1 MMMRSHIVPIWFEG
15 PEGSGKTTLIQRM
28 LESNRSKRL
37 SVARLRVQSG
47 LEEPTLNA
55 EDNEETRRCLDS
67 GAEDALLIFY
77 PEGHRYDASVRC
89 WEERF
94 YYAAPDG
101 ILFEGGYSRGLRSE
115 LRVFVARPW
124 MVAEPF
130 VARRRV
136 EVARLALQ
144 DYLNIALGH
153 VPGRKEEPGPPDH
166 PDEEAEVIGEEEW
179 EVPDETAAKL
189 SQWADKGVPIH
200 NERWSVP
207 DGYDDLFLCD
217 AAVINV
223 HGARELEAAE
233 RMAAD
238 IRRVRKDKALM
249 REVLETHSP
258 VSRPSLF
265 IADLSDPKH
274 RGTKQAVARIKRA
287 FRQRW

>member
-1 MMMRSHIVPIWFEG
+1 MMRSHIVPIWFEG
-15 PEGSGKTTLIQRM
+15 PEESGKTTLIQRM

-37 SVARLRVQSG
+37 SVARLRVQGG

-67 GAEDALLIFY
+67 GAEDALLMFY
-77 PEGHRYDASVRC
+77 PEGRRYNASVRC

-124 MVAEPF
+124 MAAEPF
-130 VARRRV
+130 LEKRKV
-136 EVARLALQ
+136 EVARISLQ
-144 DYLNIALGH
+144 DYLNLTVGH
-153 VPGRKEEPGPPDH
+153 VPQGGQEFM
-166 PDEEAEVIGEEEW
+166 PDEVPSEDVEVISEEVMELP
-179 EVPDETAAKL
+179 EDIAAKL
-189 SQWADKGVPIH
+189 SEWADEGVPIH

-207 DGYDDLFLCD
+207 DGYADLFLCD

-223 HGARELEAAE
+223 HGARELEAAG

-238 IRRVRKDKALM
+238 IRRVRKDEALM
-249 REVLETHSP
+249 RDVLETHSP
-258 VSRPSLF
+258 VLRPSLF

-274 RGTKQAVARIKRA
+274 GGTKQAVARIKRA

>member
-37 SVARLRVQSG
+37 STARLRIQDGV
-47 LEEPTLNA
+47 EEPTLMA
-55 EDNEETRRCLDS
+55 EGSEETRRCLDS
-67 GAEDALLIFY
+67 GAEDALLMFY
-77 PEGHRYDASVRC
+77 PEGQRYDASVRC

-115 LRVFVARPW
+115 LRFFVASPW
-124 MVAEPF
+124 MAAEPF
-130 VARRRV
+130 LARRRV
-136 EVARLALQ
+136 EVGHLALQ
-144 DYLNIALGH
+144 DYLNIAFGH
-153 VPGRKEEPGPPDH
+153 VPGGKEESRPPDH
-166 PDEEAEVIGEEEW
+166 LDEEAEVIGEEEW

-189 SQWADKGVPIH
+189 SQWADEGVPIH

-207 DGYDDLFLCD
+207 DGHTDLFLCD
-217 AAVINV
+217 AVVINV
-223 HGARELEAAE
+223 HGARESEAAE

-238 IRRVRKDKALM
+238 IRRVRKDEALA
-249 REVLETHSP
+249 REVLESHSP

-274 RGTKQAVARIKRA
+274 PGTRQAVARIKRA